1 MISTPRRP
9 AARSFPG
16 LLLAWYAPQARALPW
31 RQTRDPYRILVSE
44 IMLQQTQVS
53 RVEPL
58 YRAFLERF
66 PTPAALA
73 QAPAADVLT
82 AWRGLGYNRR
92 ALNLQRAAQSVVEH
106 HGGQV
111 PADLAAL
118 KALPGVGDYTAR
130 AVLAFAFG
138 QDAAPVDTNVARVLA
153 RVVAGAPL
161 SRAEAQRL
169 AQEALPAGRAAE
181 WGNALMD
188 LGAQVCT
195 ARAPKCTD
203 CPVAAACAWR
213 ARGGEDPAATGSLR
227 PRSQTPFAGSD
238 RFHRGRLVDA
248 LRHGPVPAGRL
259 GEAAQLHDA
268 PRLDMV
274 VRSLVQDGLAEWR
287 EGELRLPH

>member
-1 MISTPRRP
+1 MISAPRR
-9 AARSFPG
+9 AAAPSFQR

-73 QAPAADVLT
+73 QAPTAEVLT

-92 ALNLQRAAQSVVEH
+92 ALNLRRAAQAIAEH
-106 HGGQV
+106 HGGRV

-153 RVVAGAPL
+153 RVVAGTPL

-169 AQEALPAGRAAE
+169 AEEALPAGRAAE

-195 ARAPKCTD
+195 ARAPKCAD
-203 CPVAAACAWR
+203 CPVAAACTWR
-213 ARGGEDPAATGSLR
+213 ARGGEDPAAAGVLR
-227 PRSQTPFAGSD
+227 PRSQAPFAGSD
-238 RFHRGRLVDA
+238 RFHRGCLVDA
-248 LRHGPVPAGRL
+248 LRHGPVAADRL
-259 GEAAQLHDA
+259 GDAAQLHDP
-268 PRLDMV
+268 PRLDTV
-274 VRSLVQDGLAEWR
+274 VRSLVHDGLAEWR
-287 EGELRLPH
+287 EGELRLPR